1 MPKTTYLIIFLA
13 ILLLIYLSINLII
26 FKPST
31 PKSVTQKIKK
41 ENFTLEI
48 ANTPY
53 LLSKGLSNRQQLC
66 PNCGML
72 FIFGNESTQT
82 FWMKDTLIPLDMIF
96 IKANGQ
102 ITDIYTASPEMGKS
116 DFQLT
121 LYKSTQPTKYVIEL
135 SAGTAKNLNLKTG
148 EYLKL
153 SIWYN

>member
-1 MPKTTYLIIFLA
+1 MQKIGYLL
-13 ILLLIYLSINLII
+13 ILLGVILFVYYK
-26 FKPST
+26 FPRKPSKT
-31 PKSVTQKIKK
+31 IEQKIGKQ
-41 ENFTLEI
+41 NFTLEI

-53 LLSKGLSNRQQLC
+53 LLSKGLSGRQQLC

-72 FIFGNESTQT
+72 FIFGHESTQT

-96 IKANGQ
+96 IKASGQ

-121 LYKSTQPTKYVIEL
+121 LYKSTQPIKYVIEL
-135 SAGTAKNLNLKTG
+135 NAGTAKNLNLKTG

-153 SIWYN
+153 SI

>member
-1 MPKTTYLIIFLA
+1 MQKIGYLL
-13 ILLLIYLSINLII
+13 ILLGLILFVYYK
-26 FKPST
+26 FPRKPSKT
-31 PKSVTQKIKK
+31 IEQKIGKQ
-41 ENFTLEI
+41 NFTLEI
-48 ANTPY
+48 ADTPY
-53 LLSKGLSNRQQLC
+53 LLSKGLSGRTKLC

-72 FIFGNESTQT
+72 FIFGHESTQT

-96 IKANGQ
+96 IKASGQ

-121 LYKSTQPTKYVIEL
+121 LYKSTQPIKYVIEL